1 MVQGADAQAMPEYP
15 LAELGIA
22 AAAAV
27 AACAALRCGSSG
39 KTPAG
44 AVLITRHAERVDYDT
59 RLKGGNWHA
68 SAERPWDTPITAGG
82 VLQAEALGKAI
93 KQRCAELGLPPLT
106 RVFCSPLVRCVQT
119 AAALCDTLDPLGDS
133 EPRLRIC
140 VEPNLRETAGE
151 DWFRSWA
158 VPGANGTWGGPET
171 CRAGVEPASL
181 RPEAETPSN
190 GSRWDWL
197 TPDTPE
203 LTRRVESA
211 EAGSIATV
219 AARLD
224 AGYQPFSFGSPMGG
238 EGFSWGSFE
247 SEEMQVARLGRFFDH
262 VSAAHPNETVLLVS
276 HGGPSASLFR
286 HSQRFQPPAEGWK
299 VCKFCGLYAVQRLS
313 AGDDAEWTALLEA
326 DHEHL
331 AEVPSAA
338 VDGHSSALEQA
349 K

>member
-1 MVQGADAQAMPEYP
+1 MPDYP
-15 LAELGIA
+15 LVAELGIA

-27 AACAALRCGSSG
+27 AACAALRCGGSNCS
-39 KTPAG
+39 KAPAG

-59 RLKGGNWHA
+59 RQKGGNWQA

-82 VLQAEALGKAI
+82 VLQAEALGRAI
-93 KQRCAELGLPPLT
+93 KRRCAELGLPPLT

-119 AAALCDTLDPLGDS
+119 AAALCDTLDPPTDG
-133 EPRLRIC
+133 EPSLRIC
-140 VEPNLRETAGE
+140 VEPSLRETSGE

-211 EAGSIATV
+211 EAGSIARA

-238 EGFSWGSFE
+238 DEGFSWGSFE

-262 VSAAHPNETVLLVS
+262 VSAAYPTETVLLVS

-286 HSQRFQPPAEGWK
+286 HTQRFQPPASGWK
-299 VCKFCGLYAVQRLS
+299 VCKFCGLYAVQRAHRS
-313 AGDDAEWTALLEA
+313 AGEDAEWTALLEA

-338 VDGHSSALEQA
+338 VDGLSSALEQA